1 MAEEQELKDHREEQE
16 LQIVLLLG
24 LGPPPLF
31 KFFPELLQKFKFLSP
46 FEYPTTPIH
55 QFLKFHAQSI
65 EVMICMGGGRKES
78 IPVNWEVLN
87 SLPSLKCILNTG
99 VGVNHIDLTECK
111 QRGII
116 VCNAGNSYS
125 EDAADFAVGLLL
137 DVLRRISAS
146 NRYVRSGL
154 WPLKGEYPLGHKVVP
169 SLLIPFY
176 VGGQRVGIVGLG
188 SIGSEVAKRLDAFG
202 CSIAYNSRRKKE
214 SILFPYYS
222 NVCDLA
228 ANCDILILCC
238 ALTDETYHIINKD
251 VLSALGKDGVIIN
264 VGRGAL
270 VDEKALVRFLVR
282 GEIGGAGLDVF
293 ENEPTVPKELLELDN
308 VVLSPHKAVH
318 TLGSMSALYE
328 LTIANLE
335 AFFSNKPLL
344 SPVNYEQEAI
354 TL

>member
-1 MAEEQELKDHREEQE
+1 MEEEQELKDHREERE

-24 LGPPPLF
+24 LTPPPLF

-65 EVMICMGGGRKES
+65 KVMICMGGRNEATCELG
-78 IPVNWEVLN
+78 
-87 SLPSLKCILNTG
+87 
-99 VGVNHIDLTECK
+99 
-111 QRGII
+111 
-116 VCNAGNSYS
+116 
-125 EDAADFAVGLLL
+125 DAADFAVGLLL

-154 WPLKGEYPLGHKVVP
+154 WPLKGEYPLGLK
-169 SLLIPFY
+169 

-202 CSIAYNSRRKKE
+202 CSISYNSRRKKV

-222 NVCDLA
+222 HVCDLA

-293 ENEPTVPKELLELDN
+293 ENEPTVPKEFLELDN
-308 VVLSPHKAVH
+308 VVLTLHKAVH
-318 TLGSMSALYE
+318 TLSSLSALYE
-328 LTIANLE
+328 LTMANLE

-344 SPVNYEQEAI
+344 SPVNYEQEAV